1 MNLTSIYTLFQLN
14 SANYHAPKL
23 TESALS
29 SLKKLNWADFDLYD
43 MMLKRL
49 DREKAALGAERV
61 DKLAKAIEA
70 KNLELVEECTKNV
83 ASVNFQLTPETKKNQ
98 TCTMALRDQTTNIQ
112 VIEETQS

>member
-1 MNLTSIYTLFQLN
+1 
-14 SANYHAPKL
+14 
-23 TESALS
+23 
-29 SLKKLNWADFDLYD
+29 